1 MIIKNDITAIKICGL
16 TSVENALGVV
26 RLGVDAIGLVFYSAS
41 PRNVDLK
48 VAQQIVTHLP
58 PFVSSVG
65 LFVNPTQ
72 DQVLQ
77 TLELVDLTLLQFH
90 GDEKPDFCSGFRKP
104 YIKAVRVTDDV
115 DLIEYSSMYAGAGAS
130 GLLLDAYSQ
139 GARGGTGETFD
150 WGLIPSELEI
160 PIVLAGGLT
169 PNNVAKAI
177 DCVRPWAV
185 DVSSGVEGVLKG
197 LKKLVLVRDFINEVK
212 NADARRLTKL

>member
-16 TSVENALGVV
+16 TSAENALEVV
-26 RLGVDAIGLVFYSAS
+26 RLGVDAIGLVFYSES
-41 PRNVDLK
+41 PRNVDLE
-48 VAQQIVTHLP
+48 VARQIVTHLP

-65 LFVNPTQ
+65 LFVNPTR

-77 TLELVDLTLLQFH
+77 TLELIDLTLLQFH

-115 DLIEYSSMYAGAGAS
+115 DLIEYGSMYAGAS

-150 WGLIPSELEI
+150 WDLIPSELEI

-169 PNNVAKAI
+169 PNNVAAAI

-185 DVSSGVEGVLKG
+185 DVSSGVEGALKG
-197 LKKLVLVRDFINEVK
+197 LKETILVRDFINEVK
-212 NADARRLTKL
+212 NADARRITKL

>member
-16 TSVENALGVV
+16 TSAENALEVV
-26 RLGVDAIGLVFYSAS
+26 RLGVDAIGLVFYSES
-41 PRNVDLK
+41 PRNVDLE
-48 VAQQIVTHLP
+48 VARQIVTHLP

-65 LFVNPTQ
+65 LFVNPTR

-77 TLELVDLTLLQFH
+77 TLELIDLTLLQFH

-115 DLIEYSSMYAGAGAS
+115 DLIEYGSMYAGAS

-150 WGLIPSELEI
+150 WDLIPSELEI

-169 PNNVAKAI
+169 PNNVAAAI

-185 DVSSGVEGVLKG
+185 DVSSGVEGALKG
-197 LKKLVLVRDFINEVK
+197 LKETILVRDFINEVN
-212 NADARRLTKL
+212 NADARRITKL

>member
-16 TSVENALGVV
+16 TSAENALEVV
-26 RLGVDAIGLVFYSAS
+26 RLGVDAIGLVFYSES
-41 PRNVDLK
+41 PRNVDLE
-48 VAQQIVTHLP
+48 VARQIVTHLP

-65 LFVNPTQ
+65 LFVNPTR

-115 DLIEYSSMYAGAGAS
+115 DLIEYGSMYAGAS

-150 WGLIPSELEI
+150 WDLIPSELEI

-169 PNNVAKAI
+169 PNNVAAAI

-185 DVSSGVEGVLKG
+185 DVSSGVEGALKG
-197 LKKLVLVRDFINEVK
+197 LKETILVRDFINEVK
-212 NADARRLTKL
+212 NADARRITKL

>member
-16 TSVENALGVV
+16 TSAENALEVV
-26 RLGVDAIGLVFYSAS
+26 RLGVDAIGLVFYSES
-41 PRNVDLK
+41 PRNVDLE
-48 VAQQIVTHLP
+48 VARQIVTHLP

-65 LFVNPTQ
+65 LFVNPTR

-77 TLELVDLTLLQFH
+77 ALELIDLTLLQFH

-115 DLIEYSSMYAGAGAS
+115 DLIEYGSMYAGAS

-150 WGLIPSELEI
+150 WDLIPSELEI

-169 PNNVAKAI
+169 PNNVAAAI

-185 DVSSGVEGVLKG
+185 DVSSGVEGALKG
-197 LKKLVLVRDFINEVK
+197 LKETILVRDFINEVK
-212 NADARRLTKL
+212 NADARRITKL

>member
-1 MIIKNDITAIKICGL
+1 MIIKNDITAIKICCL
-16 TSVENALGVV
+16 TSAENALEVV
-26 RLGVDAIGLVFYSAS
+26 RLGVDAIGLVFYSES
-41 PRNVDLK
+41 PRNVDLE
-48 VAQQIVTHLP
+48 VARQIVTHLP

-65 LFVNPTQ
+65 LFVNPTR

-77 TLELVDLTLLQFH
+77 TLELIDLTLLQFH

-115 DLIEYSSMYAGAGAS
+115 DLIEYGSMYAGAS

-150 WGLIPSELEI
+150 WDLIPSELEI

-169 PNNVAKAI
+169 PNNVAAAI

-185 DVSSGVEGVLKG
+185 DVSSGVEGALKG
-197 LKKLVLVRDFINEVK
+197 LKETILVRDFINEVK
-212 NADARRLTKL
+212 NADARRITKL

>member
-16 TSVENALGVV
+16 TSAENALEVV
-26 RLGVDAIGLVFYSAS
+26 RLGVDAIGLVFYSES
-41 PRNVDLK
+41 PRNVDLE
-48 VAQQIVTHLP
+48 VARQIVTHLP

-65 LFVNPTQ
+65 LFVNPTR

-77 TLELVDLTLLQFH
+77 TLELIDLTLLQFH

-115 DLIEYSSMYAGAGAS
+115 DLIEYGSMYAGAS

-150 WGLIPSELEI
+150 WDLIPSELEI

-185 DVSSGVEGVLKG
+185 DVSSGVESVLNG

>member
-16 TSVENALGVV
+16 TSAENALEVV
-26 RLGVDAIGLVFYSAS
+26 RLGVDAIGLVFYSES
-41 PRNVDLK
+41 PRNVDLE
-48 VAQQIVTHLP
+48 VARQIVTHLP

-65 LFVNPTQ
+65 LFVNPNR

-77 TLELVDLTLLQFH
+77 TLELIDLTLLQFH

-115 DLIEYSSMYAGAGAS
+115 DLIEYGSMYAGAS

-150 WGLIPSELEI
+150 WDLIPSELEI

-169 PNNVAKAI
+169 PNNVAAAI

-185 DVSSGVEGVLKG
+185 DVSSGVEGALKG
-197 LKKLVLVRDFINEVK
+197 LKETILVRDFINEVK
-212 NADARRLTKL
+212 NADARRITKL

>member
-16 TSVENALGVV
+16 TSAENALEVV
-26 RLGVDAIGLVFYSAS
+26 RLGVDAIGLVFYSES
-41 PRNVDLK
+41 PRNVDLE
-48 VAQQIVTHLP
+48 VARQIVTHLP

-65 LFVNPTQ
+65 LFVNPTR

-77 TLELVDLTLLQFH
+77 TLELIDLTLLQFH

-115 DLIEYSSMYAGAGAS
+115 DLIEYGSMYAGAS

-150 WGLIPSELEI
+150 WDLIPSELEI

-169 PNNVAKAI
+169 PNNVAAAI

-185 DVSSGVEGVLKG
+185 DVSSGVEGALKG
-197 LKKLVLVRDFINEVK
+197 LKETILVRNFINEVK
-212 NADARRLTKL
+212 NADARRITKL

>member
-16 TSVENALGVV
+16 TPAENALEVV
-26 RLGVDAIGLVFYSAS
+26 RLGVDAIGLVFYSES
-41 PRNVDLK
+41 PRNVDLE
-48 VAQQIVTHLP
+48 VARQIVTHLP

-65 LFVNPTQ
+65 LFVNPTR

-77 TLELVDLTLLQFH
+77 TLELIDLTLLQFH

-115 DLIEYSSMYAGAGAS
+115 DLIEYGSMYAGAS

-150 WGLIPSELEI
+150 WDLIPSELEI

-169 PNNVAKAI
+169 PNNVAAAI

-185 DVSSGVEGVLKG
+185 DVSSGVEGALKG
-197 LKKLVLVRDFINEVK
+197 LKETILVRDFINEVK
-212 NADARRLTKL
+212 NADARRITKL

>member
-16 TSVENALGVV
+16 TSAENALEVV
-26 RLGVDAIGLVFYSAS
+26 RLGVDAIGLVFYSES
-41 PRNVDLK
+41 PRNVDLE
-48 VAQQIVTHLP
+48 VARQIVTHLP

-65 LFVNPTQ
+65 LFVNPNR

-77 TLELVDLTLLQFH
+77 TLELIDLTLLQFH

-115 DLIEYSSMYAGAGAS
+115 DLIEYGSMYAGAS

-150 WGLIPSELEI
+150 WDIIPSELEI

-169 PNNVAKAI
+169 PNNVAAAI

-185 DVSSGVEGVLKG
+185 DVSSGVEGALKG
-197 LKKLVLVRDFINEVK
+197 LKETILVRDFINEVK
-212 NADARRLTKL
+212 NADARRITKL

>member
-16 TSVENALGVV
+16 TSAENALEVV
-26 RLGVDAIGLVFYSAS
+26 RLGVDAIGLVFYSES

-115 DLIEYSSMYAGAGAS
+115 DLIEYGSMYAGAS

-150 WGLIPSELEI
+150 WDLIPSELEI

-169 PNNVAKAI
+169 PNNVAAAI

-185 DVSSGVEGVLKG
+185 DVSSGVEGALKG
-197 LKKLVLVRDFINEVK
+197 LKETILVRDFINEVK
-212 NADARRLTKL
+212 NADARRITKL

>member
-16 TSVENALGVV
+16 TSAENAIEVV
-26 RLGVDAIGLVFYSAS
+26 RLGVDAIGLVFYSES
-41 PRNVDLK
+41 PRNVDLE
-48 VAQQIVTHLP
+48 VARQIVTHLP

-65 LFVNPTQ
+65 LFVNPTR

-77 TLELVDLTLLQFH
+77 TLELIDLTLLQFH

-115 DLIEYSSMYAGAGAS
+115 DLIEYGSMYAGAS

-150 WGLIPSELEI
+150 WDLIPSELEI

-169 PNNVAKAI
+169 PNNVAAAI

-185 DVSSGVEGVLKG
+185 DVSSGVEGALKG
-197 LKKLVLVRDFINEVK
+197 LKETILVRDFINEVK
-212 NADARRLTKL
+212 NADARRITKL

>member
-16 TSVENALGVV
+16 TSAENALEVV
-26 RLGVDAIGLVFYSAS
+26 RLGVDAIGLVFYSES
-41 PRNVDLK
+41 PRNVDLE
-48 VAQQIVTHLP
+48 VARQIVTHLP

-65 LFVNPTQ
+65 LFVNPTR

-77 TLELVDLTLLQFH
+77 TLELIDLTLLQFH

-115 DLIEYSSMYAGAGAS
+115 DLIEYGSMYAGAS

-150 WGLIPSELEI
+150 WDLIPSELEI

-169 PNNVAKAI
+169 PNNVAAAI

-185 DVSSGVEGVLKG
+185 DVSCGVEGALKG
-197 LKKLVLVRDFINEVK
+197 LKETILVRDFINEVK
-212 NADARRLTKL
+212 NADARRITKL

>member
-16 TSVENALGVV
+16 TSAENALEVV
-26 RLGVDAIGLVFYSAS
+26 RLGVDAIGLVFYSES
-41 PRNVDLK
+41 PRNVDLE
-48 VAQQIVTHLP
+48 VARQIVTHLP

-65 LFVNPTQ
+65 LFVNPTR

-77 TLELVDLTLLQFH
+77 TLELIDLTLLQFH

-115 DLIEYSSMYAGAGAS
+115 DLIEYGSMYAGAS

-150 WGLIPSELEI
+150 WDLIPSELEI

-169 PNNVAKAI
+169 PNNVAAAI

-185 DVSSGVEGVLKG
+185 DVSSGVEGALKG
-197 LKKLVLVRDFINEVK
+197 LKETILVRDFINEVK